1 MYDIRITSIM
11 IDRTVEHVTIP
22 WIDFKPMVHGCW
34 NITTLTRAI
43 NLNPSLKSMPASQ
56 QRVPQILGIDWFVR
70 RSDGRIITLINTVE
84 KNISNVTRFSFKG
97 GAYVHPYVGT
107 AVRIF
112 ETSNLSRTR
121 ARVLRSLASIV
132 NVISRIARSQR
143 GEAFDAVVG
152 VRRRRRRPYL
162 HARIVP
168 LSPVSLDRCTDT
180 FEVAIT
186 PRNAEQRSPSK
197 VQSRRELMNAAR
209 RSRRVQSISKVP
221 INVGF

>member
-1 MYDIRITSIM
+1 M

-84 KNISNVTRFSFKG
+84 KNISNVTRFD
-97 GAYVHPYVGT
+97 PVGT
-107 AVRIF
+107 AIRIF
-112 ETSNLSRTR
+112 QTSNLSRTR

-162 HARIVP
+162 HARIGRPFP
-168 LSPVSLDRCTDT
+168 LIGART
-180 FEVAIT
+180 
-186 PRNAEQRSPSK
+186 RSRS
-197 VQSRRELMNAAR
+197 QLRRETRNNDR
-209 RSRRVQSISKVP
+209 PVKCNREE
-221 INVGF
+221 N

>member
-56 QRVPQILGIDWFVR
+56 QRFVPQILGIDWFVR

-97 GAYVHPYVGT
+97 GAYVHPVGT

-162 HARIVP
+162 HARIGRPFP
-168 LSPVSLDRCTDT
+168 LIGART
-180 FEVAIT
+180 
-186 PRNAEQRSPSK
+186 RSRS
-197 VQSRRELMNAAR
+197 QLRRETRNNDR
-209 RSRRVQSISKVP
+209 PVKCNREE
-221 INVGF
+221 N